1 MLEKHEYQEPQLEVV
16 EFDPKDSIATSAIQ
30 GVSLW
35 EEMWGRAMMKKIS
48 LFILVVISFLFVG
61 MMIPGVAVGI

>member
-16 EFDPKDSIATSAIQ
+16 ELDPKDSIATSAIQ

-35 EEMWGRAMMKKIS
+35 EEMWG
-48 LFILVVISFLFVG
+48 G
-61 MMIPGVAVGI
+61 Q